1 MKSVDHQNVGVRN
14 VKHIA
19 IVGATGAVGEVM
31 TELLASRD
39 FPVGE
44 LTLLASERSAGT
56 RIPFKDKSLTVKDV
70 ASFDF
75 KGVDIAFFSAGGGV
89 SAEYAPRAAAAGC
102 V

>member
-44 LTLLASERSAGT
+44 LTLLAANGQQEPA
-56 RIPFKDKSLTVKDV
+56 SLLKIKV
-70 ASFDF
+70 
-75 KGVDIAFFSAGGGV
+75 
-89 SAEYAPRAAAAGC
+89 
-102 V
+102 